1 MTCQIQ
7 VLFLLF
13 ITFLLLTCL
22 SFVNVFIH
30 SIICIYLW
38 VLFFCFFLLFFFFL
52 KEVAFHFVCSSLWTL
67 CYLQGGTRQIAVTW
81 GYGTTLWWC
90 FTSLFPIAFRAAN
103 TIASVFQFCTV
114 KLQFHDLF
122 TSSKNL
128 KKSQSESLIMLTWK
142 KMCVK
147 CFSGKGKTNKLL
159 SYGNILTVWC
169 EISCFSLWS
178 VIYVF
183 VSFWM
188 KNSFLTLNHT
198 LIYRMLHLNDN

>member
-38 VLFFCFFLLFFFFL
+38 VLFFCFFLLFFL

>member
-1 MTCQIQ
+1 MTNWRKNWGRHVLFKSHYVFMTCQIQ

-147 CFSGKGKTNKLL
+147 CFSGKGK
-159 SYGNILTVWC
+159 
-169 EISCFSLWS
+169 
-178 VIYVF
+178 
-183 VSFWM
+183 
-188 KNSFLTLNHT
+188 KNNC
-198 LIYRMLHLNDN
+198 

>member
-1 MTCQIQ
+1 MSL
-7 VLFLLF
+7 VFLFL
-13 ITFLLLTCL
+13 
-22 SFVNVFIH
+22 S
-30 SIICIYLW
+30 S
-38 VLFFCFFLLFFFFL
+38 FFLFFL

-147 CFSGKGKTNKLL
+147 CFSGKGKKKTAKLRKHFNCMMWNFCFCFIL
-159 SYGNILTVWC
+159 NEKQFFNIESYINIQNVAPQW
-169 EISCFSLWS
+169 
-178 VIYVF
+178 
-183 VSFWM
+183 
-188 KNSFLTLNHT
+188 
-198 LIYRMLHLNDN
+198 